1 MEDIKINISSVGF
14 PSQFVSDAE
23 KSTNEF
29 GLQIGQAIQYEW
41 FKKDGNQLFFYNYK
55 N

>member
-1 MEDIKINISSVGF
+1 MKDIKINIQAAGF

-23 KSTNEF
+23 KATDEF

-41 FKKDGNQLFFYNYK
+41 FRKDSNTCRH
-55 N
+55 